1 VFTLYPLEKA
11 PSKFQVDGRKAG
23 KERSILESKVEA
35 KHYGGFTL
43 QIGLVL

>member
-11 PSKFQVDGRKAG
+11 ASKFQVDERKAG
-23 KERSILESKVEA
+23 KERSILESKPSILRV
-35 KHYGGFTL
+35 L